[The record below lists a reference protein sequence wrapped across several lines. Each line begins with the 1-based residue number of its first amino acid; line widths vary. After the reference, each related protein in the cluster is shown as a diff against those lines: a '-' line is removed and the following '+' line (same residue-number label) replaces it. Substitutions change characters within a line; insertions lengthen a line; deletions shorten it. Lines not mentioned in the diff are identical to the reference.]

1 MMAQLTSLNL
11 GDNFIG
17 VAGAGWQE
25 EARESGEYLRR
36 RFVPQCRVVVNGTTL
51 GTGPAMHGELVAS
64 ESDFGLLKPQA
75 APSGSLA
82 CQWRDLSS
90 SRADLTW
97 LPAVCRAGSDGFKL
111 AGLQVDLAPEP
122 WALCAVGWVADLAI

>member
-1 MMAQLTSLNL
+1 MAQLTSLNL
-11 GDNFIG
+11 GGNFIG

-64 ESDFGLLKPQA
+64 ESDFGLLKPQQGC
-75 APSGSLA
+75 PLRLLG
-82 CQWRDLSS
+82 
-90 SRADLTW
+90 
-97 LPAVCRAGSDGFKL
+97 LPVARPFKFP
-111 AGLQVDLAPEP
+111 G
-122 WALCAVGWVADLAI
+122 